1 MKHQGK
7 SLIGLIEKLCD
18 ILLGNYLF
26 LKSIPKNTE
35 TPYCLWTWETMNEL
49 TTEQR
54 SKRLLSPE
62 SVNLSAT
69 AKLDKR
75 QRHDSLVIEE
85 DLPVKPSD
93 MAEKESPEPDLK
105 IWMARISSQLELAAS
120 KTDIVGLATKQ
131 DINQMNDTIVAQV
144 AEIKQ
149 LRDEMQQYKKDFE
162 ALRLSVDQA
171 EAMKLNKSYETSDRK
186 REGYN
191 VNNMTDRERLRQP

>member
-1 MKHQGK
+1 
-7 SLIGLIEKLCD
+7 
-18 ILLGNYLF
+18 
-26 LKSIPKNTE
+26 
-35 TPYCLWTWETMNEL
+35 MNEL

-62 SVNLSAT
+62 SVNLSVT

-131 DINQMNDTIVAQV
+131 DINQINDTIVAQG

-149 LRDEMQQYKKDFE
+149 LRDEMQQYNKDFE
-162 ALRLSVDQA
+162 AFRLSVD
-171 EAMKLNKSYETSDRK
+171 
-186 REGYN
+186 
-191 VNNMTDRERLRQP
+191 